1 MLYSAEKIRKVVM
14 IMKPRKTIVYLSLC
28 IAACAISVGAM
39 FDSEGKDVTVK
50 YVDRFSGLETSKAY
64 KTEHDTIG
72 EFFSHNKIL
81 IGNFDKLSHDTDNAI
96 IDGSEITITKAVPIS
111 ISYEGKVLTT
121 VTSMPTVS
129 EALLETGM
137 MPGEND
143 IVSPECSTKVTE
155 GMSISITSV
164 TNDEVIEFEYIDFD
178 TKKIDDKTLEKGK
191 TKVTQEGKK
200 GKIQVSYEI
209 TYKNDKQESKKEIS
223 RKTISEPVDKII
235 AVGTK
240 EAAKAT
246 ASPKATSTP
255 QKTVTPKKSEA
266 AKPAQASE
274 NNTINGLSYSKKMT
288 MTATAYSAFNSK
300 GGYAKTATGMT
311 AKKGVVAVD
320 KSVIPLGTRLYI
332 EGYGEA
338 IAADVGGAVKG
349 NIIDLCFEDTNAN
362 LRKFGRQKVQV
373 YILN

>member
-1 MLYSAEKIRKVVM
+1 M